1 MKGDTLFANYTF
13 TSEGMLSYREVAFLK
28 KENSFLLGSGE
39 IMNTGNRDVFRNREE
54 IEFSD
59 RVLLKNVACK

>member
-13 TSEGMLSYREVAFLK
+13 ASEGVLSYREVAFLK
-28 KENSFLLGSGE
+28 KEDSFLMGSGA
-39 IMNTGNRDVFRNREE
+39 IMTAGNREVFKSRRE

-59 RVLLKNVACK
+59 RVILRNADCK